1 MNLTSH
7 QNGILRFLIFFTDV
21 TGGPRKQIYSGMEE
35 KYDDR
40 DPELKPW
47 TEYQYMVEV
56 FNSMGS
62 YSSLWEKVRTDPA
75 APESVPAPEI
85 KVCYINTID

>member
-7 QNGILRFLIFFTDV
+7 QNGILCFPIFFTDV

-75 APESVPAPEI
+75 APEPVPAPEI
-85 KVCYINTID
+85 KVCYTNTID